1 MDEIFMRSMTKK
13 LGQDLVYLSEKV
25 EHQEVT
31 IEELRIKAAMYKAG
45 FFGYHS
51 LHDKLMKQVN
61 ENRDALI
68 GEFDGFCYASW
79 RANAIFRTLE
89 DMVDDGLITE
99 SEYNQCSLI

>member
-31 IEELRIKAAMYKAG
+31 IEELRIKAAMYKSA
-45 FFGYHS
+45 FFGYHD
-51 LHDKLMKQVN
+51 LYEKLVKQRD
-61 ENRDALI
+61 ENSDALI
-68 GEFDGFCYASW
+68 GEFDGFCYSSR

-89 DMVDDGLITE
+89 DMVDEGLITE
-99 SEYNQCSLI
+99 SEYNQCTIL